1 MSKEQIEKKE
11 KDYMALMKRLVRA
24 NLQSESK
31 TAKSMNIWAVNN
43 IT

>member
-24 NLQSESK
+24 NLQNESK